1 MFSEYLPTNQE
12 IVNFFRKKRHEIFL
26 QNFTRTESLNIV
38 VDSQFSSVFSYQM
51 IAYFKLVTFFLYKKG
66 RLQDSVRETLI
77 RMENEMKEMKEKLVS
92 LMASA
97 EECRDR
103 GQS

>member
-1 MFSEYLPTNQE
+1 M
-12 IVNFFRKKRHEIFL
+12 
-26 QNFTRTESLNIV
+26 
-38 VDSQFSSVFSYQM
+38 
-51 IAYFKLVTFFLYKKG
+51 
-66 RLQDSVRETLI
+66 RETLI

-97 EECRDR
+97 EEYRDR